1 MFIELDY
8 VKRNTLFDFC
18 EIGSG
23 GNSKICDYFAVEFPC
38 QQKIHHSKRF
48 IGKKR
53 SEKWIEKKM
62 ISIDTEENN
71 IDGKTLQLRKIVEKV
86 RIAKFSL
93 EW

>member
-8 VKRNTLFDFC
+8 VKRKTLFDFS
-18 EIGSG
+18 EIGSD

-38 QQKIHHSKRF
+38 QQKNHHSKRF
-48 IGKKR
+48 IGKQEAR
-53 SEKWIEKKM
+53 NGSKKM

-86 RIAKFSL
+86 RISKFSF
-93 EW
+93 EC